1 MSKSEGK
8 PESRPVI
15 VPDCFSGEESY
26 EDWMDQFESIAEIN
40 CWDEEQKLKWVVYN
54 HWTGLVDWTGGLDY
68 WTQVFS
74 LF

>member
-26 EDWMDQFESIAEIN
+26 EDWMDQFEGIAEIN
-40 CWDEEQKLKWVVYN
+40 CWDEEQKLKWLKVRLK
-54 HWTGLVDWTGGLDY
+54 G
-68 WTQVFS
+68 S
-74 LF
+74 